1 MAVSLKGKKA
11 VGNWLDMDS
20 SILVVLAIV
29 PAEIIDL
36 DILGVEVI
44 TLARPLGDVILTMWR
59 MTRDEALSQDETFTG
74 TLARARSV
82 EVFLISRVPVVFAL
96 RVLADWPVAN
106 TYMESG
112 SGLLISPSHLSIN
125 DIRDHNVL
133 ITLFSPLLA
142 LGWGSL
148 REFSP

>member
-82 EVFLISRVPVVFAL
+82 EVFLISRVF
-96 RVLADWPVAN
+96 
-106 TYMESG
+106 
-112 SGLLISPSHLSIN
+112 LLPAC
-125 DIRDHNVL
+125 V
-133 ITLFSPLLA
+133 
-142 LGWGSL
+142 G
-148 REFSP
+148 